1 MNKAIYRV
9 ATCIALCSISAP
21 AIAGP
26 NWAVQP
32 IQAGQETVRFNQ
44 GVPTL
49 DLELKDGV
57 VQVTPLGIDHGSLA
71 FGVAVYNDSRQP
83 ANFGIENVAASTGG
97 GSLRAFTKDELERQ
111 AKNRA
116 TWTQIGL
123 AFLGA
128 AAATA
133 AASQRSYYRSTYVTP
148 RGTYRSYWSMPSAV
162 GQVQATA
169 IAAGTGYG
177 LVAVQNQL
185 DRTVETLGDEIV
197 QLTTIDPGESY
208 AGRIILQKFSPKSLP
223 SQLVLTVNWNGES
236 YSFTF
241 QVAKPGT
248 PPPPFL
254 AITRASD
261 LTDFSP
267 RDQLPTPTATT
278 VLPPVP
284 SRVARGAGVRQH
296 PVSVAPARGANELRG
311 GVRCLTCR

>member
-1 MNKAIYRV
+1 M
-9 ATCIALCSISAP
+9 
-21 AIAGP
+21 
-26 NWAVQP
+26 
-32 IQAGQETVRFNQ
+32 RFNQ
-44 GVPTL
+44 GVPTV

-57 VQVTPLGIDHGSLA
+57 VQVTPLGVDHGSLV

-83 ANFGIENVAASTGG
+83 ANFGIENVAASTGS
-97 GSLRAFTKDELERQ
+97 GSLRAFTKDELVRQ

-133 AASQRSYYRSTYVTP
+133 AASQRSYYRNTYVTP

-185 DRTVETLGDEIV
+185 DRTVETLGSEIV

-208 AGRIILQKFSPKSLP
+208 AGRVILQKFNPKSLP

-236 YSFTF
+236 YPFTF
-241 QVAKPGT
+241 QIAKPGT
-248 PPPPFL
+248 PTPPFT

-267 RDQLPTPTATT
+267 KDKLPVPTARD
-278 VLPPVP
+278 VP
-284 SRVARGAGVRQH
+284 SPPPSPIVRTAVVRQQ
-296 PVSVAPARGANELRG
+296 PVNVPPARGSNELGG
-311 GVRCLTCR
+311 GVRCVTCR

>member
-1 MNKAIYRV
+1 MKKAIHRIAAY
-9 ATCIALCSISAP
+9 AALCSISAP
-21 AIAGP
+21 ALAGP

-32 IQAGQETVRFNQ
+32 IQAGQETVRFHQ
-44 GVPTL
+44 GVPTV
-49 DLELKDGV
+49 DLELKEGV
-57 VQVTPLGIDHGSLA
+57 VQVTPLGIDHGSLV

-83 ANFGIENVAASTGG
+83 ANFGIENVAASTGSG
-97 GSLRAFTKDELERQ
+97 TLRAFTKDELVRQ

-133 AASQRSYYRSTYVTP
+133 AASQRNYYRSTYVTP

-177 LVAVQNQL
+177 IVSVQNQL
-185 DRTVETLGDEIV
+185 DRTVETLGNEIV

-208 AGRIILQKFSPKSLP
+208 AGRLVLQKFNPKSLP
-223 SQLVLTVNWNGES
+223 SQIVLTVNWNGES
-236 YSFTF
+236 YPFTF

-248 PPPPFL
+248 PAPPFT

-261 LTDFSP
+261 LTDFGAKD
-267 RDQLPTPTATT
+267 R
-278 VLPPVP
+278 LPPVSVP
-284 SRVARGAGVRQH
+284 EPEPTRQDAVVRQQAVSVPRARG
-296 PVSVAPARGANELRG
+296 SNELGG